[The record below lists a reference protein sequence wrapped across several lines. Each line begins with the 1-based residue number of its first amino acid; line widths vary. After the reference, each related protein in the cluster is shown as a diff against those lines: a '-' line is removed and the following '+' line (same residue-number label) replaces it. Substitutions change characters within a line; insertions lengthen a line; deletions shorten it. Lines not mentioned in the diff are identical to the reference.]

1 MNDMINNTSK
11 EWDKENMKTVSC
23 RIRKE
28 EAVAFKRLCE
38 SKGTTVHAA
47 LARYIR
53 LTIHGRPIDRPEE
66 EGQKLLDQNIALRQ
80 KLAYLTREVESW
92 KAIAKSHDEIID
104 LWLRSA
110 DRKL

>member
-1 MNDMINNTSK
+1 MNDMSNNTSK
-11 EWDKENMKTVSC
+11 EWDKENMRPVSC
-23 RIRKE
+23 RLRKE

-53 LTIHGRPIDRPEE
+53 LTIHGLPIDGPEE
-66 EGQKLLDQNIALRQ
+66 EGQKLVNQNITLRQ
-80 KLAYLTREVESW
+80 KLAYLTREVENW
-92 KAIAKSHDEIID
+92 KEIAKSHDEIID

>member
-1 MNDMINNTSK
+1 MNNNPNK
-11 EWDKENMKTVSC
+11 EWDKENMRTVSC
-23 RIRKE
+23 RLRKDD
-28 EAVAFKRLCE
+28 AVAFKNLCE

-53 LTIHGRPIDRPEE
+53 LTIHGLPIDGPEE
-66 EGQKLLDQNIALRQ
+66 EGQTLVNQNIALRQ

-92 KAIAKSHDEIID
+92 KEIAKSHDEIID

>member
-1 MNDMINNTSK
+1 MNDMSNNTSK
-11 EWDKENMKTVSC
+11 EWDKENMRTVSC
-23 RIRKE
+23 RLRKD
-28 EAVAFKRLCE
+28 EAEAFKRLCA

-53 LTIHGRPIDRPEE
+53 LAIHDLPIDRPEE
-66 EGQKLLDQNIALRQ
+66 EGQKL
-80 KLAYLTREVESW
+80 AYLTREVEHW
-92 KAIAKSHDEIID
+92 KEIAKSHDEIID

>member
-11 EWDKENMKTVSC
+11 EWDKENMRTVSC
-23 RIRKE
+23 RLRKD
-28 EAVAFKRLCE
+28 EAEAFKRLCA

-53 LTIHGRPIDRPEE
+53 LTIHGLPIDRPEE
-66 EGQKLLDQNIALRQ
+66 EGQKLIDQNIALRQ

-92 KAIAKSHDEIID
+92 KEIAKSHDEIID

>member
-1 MNDMINNTSK
+1 MNDMSNNTSK
-11 EWDKENMKTVSC
+11 EWDKENMRTVSC
-23 RIRKE
+23 RLRKE

-53 LTIHGRPIDRPEE
+53 LTIHGLPIDGPEE
-66 EGQKLLDQNIALRQ
+66 EGQKLVNQNIALRQ
-80 KLAYLTREVESW
+80 KIAYLTREVESR
-92 KAIAKSHDEIID
+92 KGIAKSHDEIID

>member
-1 MNDMINNTSK
+1 MNDKSNNTSK
-11 EWDKENMKTVSC
+11 EWDKENMRTVSC
-23 RIRKE
+23 CLRKE

-53 LTIHGRPIDRPEE
+53 LTIHGLPIDGPEE
-66 EGQKLLDQNIALRQ
+66 EGQKLVNQNIALRQ
-80 KLAYLTREVESW
+80 KLAYLTREVENW
-92 KAIAKSHDEIID
+92 KEIAKSHDEIID

>member
-1 MNDMINNTSK
+1 MNDMSNNTSK
-11 EWDKENMKTVSC
+11 EWDKENMRTVSC
-23 RIRKE
+23 RLRKE

-53 LTIHGRPIDRPEE
+53 LTIHGLPIDGPEE
-66 EGQKLLDQNIALRQ
+66 EGQKLVNQNIALRQ
-80 KLAYLTREVESW
+80 KLSYLTREVENW
-92 KAIAKSHDEIID
+92 KEIAKSHDEIID